1 MTENGYMKL
10 TPQAKR
16 FWEAMAPDLR
26 LRILNN
32 AWCVHCMKPSSMGNV
47 TGRIEKGM
55 LTLTGICTRC
65 GGLVAR
71 LVEPD

>member
-1 MTENGYMKL
+1 MEF

-16 FWEAMAPDLR
+16 FWETITPELR

-32 AWCVHCMKPSSMGNV
+32 VWCVHCMKSSSMGNAA
-47 TGRIEKGM
+47 GRIEKGM
-55 LTLTGICTRC
+55 LALTGVCTRC
-65 GGLVAR
+65 GGVVAR

>member
-1 MTENGYMKL
+1 MKF

-16 FWEAMAPDLR
+16 FWEDIAPDLR

-32 AWCVHCMKPSSMGNV
+32 VWCVHCMKSSSMGNV

-55 LTLTGICTRC
+55 LALTGICTRC
-65 GGLVAR
+65 GGVVAR
-71 LVEPD
+71 LVEPN